1 MKNKIFIIILTLL
14 LGFSV
19 FIHIKREWE
28 LDKKEHQI
36 SELIELSG
44 KNEVVNN
51 YYRDSIKHTV
61 FKEKIVETINEKQ
74 LAIGKTYA
82 DSLEKALKISIK
94 KIDQVSKINAELVAR
109 LKLREFTQ
117 SNGDKV
123 LTHKDKYLNLNYYPN
138 TDSVDFRY
146 NIRLNEA
153 RHKDRKWLFGKTN
166 YYVDV
171 FSDDPRVKI
180 NGLNSYRIRG
190 QPQSRWGIGLHAG
203 YGVAVNNGVL
213 QTTPVIGLGINYN
226 LINF

>member
-1 MKNKIFIIILTLL
+1 MKDKIFITILALL
-14 LGFSV
+14 LGFSG
-19 FIHIKREWE
+19 FIHIRRELE
-28 LDKKEHQI
+28 FDKKEHQI

-74 LAIGKTYA
+74 LAIGKSYA

-117 SNGDKV
+117 PNGDKV

-153 RHKDRKWLFGKTN
+153 RHKDKKWLFGKTN
-166 YYVDV
+166 HYIDV
-171 FSDDPRVKI
+171 FSDDPRVQI

-190 QPQSRWGIGLHAG
+190 QPQKRWGIGIHAG

>member
-1 MKNKIFIIILTLL
+1 MKSKIFIIILSLL

-19 FIHIKREWE
+19 FLHIQRERAIGKQE
-28 LDKKEHQI
+28 QQI
-36 SELIELSG
+36 SELIEHSY
-44 KNEVVNN
+44 KNEIINH

-61 FKEKIVETINEKQ
+61 FKEKVVETTNEKQ

-82 DSLEKALKISIK
+82 DSLEQALKMSIK

-109 LKLREFTQ
+109 LQLREFTQ
-117 SNGDKV
+117 PNGDKI
-123 LTHKDKYLNLNYYPN
+123 LSHNDKYLNLNYYPQ

-153 RHKDRKWLFGKTN
+153 RYKDKKWLFGKTN
-166 YYVDV
+166 HYIDIW
-171 FSDDPRVKI
+171 SDDPRVQI
-180 NGLNSYRIRG
+180 NGLKSYRIRG
-190 QPQSRWGIGLHAG
+190 QPLPRWGLGVHAG
-203 YGVAVNNGVL
+203 YGISLNNGIL